1 MFRRIAMI
9 ATVVLLAVI
18 GLLFTALNPQRFD
31 VDIGVTRVG
40 VSAGLAL
47 LIAFAAGLL
56 LGAAW
61 RSNWIAR
68 LLAERGRLRHA
79 LRLAESRRA
88 ADPPPA
94 SAAPPA
100 RTASAD
106 VA

>member
-1 MFRRIAMI
+1 MFRRLITM
-9 ATVVLLAVI
+9 ATVVLLVVI

-31 VDIGVTRVG
+31 IDLGVARVG

-47 LIAFAAGLL
+47 LVAFAAGLL
-56 LGAAW
+56 AGAAW

-79 LRLAESRRA
+79 LRLAESRPTDASA
-88 ADPPPA
+88 AGVKPA
-94 SAAPPA
+94 AAAPPA
-100 RTASAD
+100 D

>member
-1 MFRRIAMI
+1 MFRRMAMTG
-9 ATVVLLAVI
+9 AVVLLAMM

-47 LIAFAAGLL
+47 LIAFSAGVIV
-56 LGAAW
+56 GAAW

-79 LRLAESRRA
+79 LRLAESRRMPDVPPVA
-88 ADPPPA
+88 TPPA
-94 SAAPPA
+94 SAKP
-100 RTASAD
+100 AD

>member
-1 MFRRIAMI
+1 MLRRIAYLS
-9 ATVVLLAVI
+9 AFLALAAI

-31 VDIGVTRVG
+31 IDLGVRRFG
-40 VSAGLAL
+40 KSAGLAL

-56 LGAAW
+56 AGAAW

-79 LRLAESRRA
+79 LRLAESRRQ
-88 ADPPPA
+88 ADGA
-94 SAAPPA
+94 IAQS
-100 RTASAD
+100 RSSD

>member
-1 MFRRIAMI
+1 MFRRLITG
-9 ATVVLLAVI
+9 ATVVLLAAI

-31 VDIGVTRVG
+31 IDLGFARVG

-47 LIAFAAGLL
+47 LVAFSAGLL
-56 LGAAW
+56 AGAAW

-79 LRLAESRRA
+79 LRLAESRRPADTPEA
-88 ADPPPA
+88 AAKPA
-94 SAAPPA
+94 N
-100 RTASAD
+100 

>member
-1 MFRRIAMI
+1 MLRRLITV
-9 ATVVLLAVI
+9 ATVVLLVAI

-31 VDIGVTRVG
+31 IDLGVARVG

-47 LIAFAAGLL
+47 LVAFSAGLL
-56 LGAAW
+56 AGAAW

-79 LRLAESRRA
+79 LRLAESRRPS
-88 ADPPPA
+88 DTPPA
-94 SAAPPA
+94 PTPP
-100 RTASAD
+100 AD

>member
-1 MFRRIAMI
+1 MLRRLITV
-9 ATVVLLAVI
+9 ATVVLLVAI

-31 VDIGVTRVG
+31 IDLGVARVG

-47 LIAFAAGLL
+47 LIAFSAGLL
-56 LGAAW
+56 AGAAW

-79 LRLAESRRA
+79 LRLAESRRPGDTA
-88 ADPPPA
+88 AASPPPA
-94 SAAPPA
+94 
-100 RTASAD
+100 D